1 MKRKKMSF
9 DEMRDQA
16 DALVVAIK
24 PMLAG
29 KEAMVIGAALAEL
42 VALLIAGHDEN
53 TRSKIFELHVAT
65 VLELYPLAAAVM
77 RPDAPPKKETP

>member
-1 MKRKKMSF
+1 MTF

-29 KEAMVIGAALAEL
+29 KEAMVVGAALAEL
-42 VALLIAGHDEN
+42 VALLIAGHDEA
-53 TRSKIFELHVAT
+53 TRSKIFELHIAT
-65 VLELYPLAAAVM
+65 VLELYPLAAAVLH
-77 RPDAPPKKETP
+77 PETPKKETP